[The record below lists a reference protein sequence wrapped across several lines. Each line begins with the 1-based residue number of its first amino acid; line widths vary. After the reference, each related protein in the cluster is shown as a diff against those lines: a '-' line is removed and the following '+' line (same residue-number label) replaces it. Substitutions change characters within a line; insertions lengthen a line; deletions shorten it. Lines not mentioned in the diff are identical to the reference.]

1 MLSSFHSAALSRQI
15 VPIIYISSKH
25 PLPFPASSDDNP
37 SGDPT
42 SINAGAGVKNLKPC
56 LSLASPGLSQTADSD
71 TEPGSHFPPLRTLH
85 SLRYSLALR
94 SSAGGS
100 GNVIMCPG

>member
-56 LSLASPGLSQTADSD
+56 LSLPLPGLSQTAN
-71 TEPGSHFPPLRTLH
+71 RTLH